1 MLKFFLL
8 LLLLFLV
15 ARTVLRMLVRGFF
28 FLRKGTSRY
37 GKIPRGSIFSRQHVE
52 EADYEVLESRLNNKK
67 QDVV

>member
-8 LLLLFLV
+8 LLLIFLV
-15 ARTVLRMLVRGFF
+15 IRTVLRMLVRGFF
-28 FLRKGTSRY
+28 FIRNGAPRH